1 MNRNRLVLIGLVTL
15 GVAVFVVYFMFQT
28 LRESVAK
35 SAKPTVQL
43 ESVVAAADDLSVGTR
58 LEEKDLKLVQMPPDS
73 LPPGAFHSIP
83 EVARRGVLQPLA
95 KNEVIL
101 PSKVACLPD
110 TPNCTDPGAG
120 LPMIIPAGMRAVSV
134 KVNDVVAVAGFVI
147 AGTRVDVVLT
157 GNPSKDLDPAKTT
170 TTTVLE
176 NVQVLAAGQKM
187 QRSENGEPQQV
198 TVITLLV
205 NPDDAQK
212 LVLAS
217 SEGKVQLSLRNPL
230 DTAQAP
236 VPALQNASLYHIQAE
251 SPRVVVRT
259 AKAVKAPAPAAPQP
273 FVVELI
279 RGDKRDAAKF

>member
-1 MNRNRLVLIGLVTL
+1 MNRNRLVLIGV
-15 GVAVFVVYFMFQT
+15 VALAVAIFVVYFMYQT
-28 LRESVAK
+28 LVQTQAK
-35 SAKPTVQL
+35 QVKPAVQMDQ
-43 ESVVAAADDLSVGTR
+43 VVAAADDLTVGTR

-73 LPPGAFHSIP
+73 LPQGVFHSIP
-83 EVARRGVLQPLA
+83 EVARRGVLVPMN
-95 KNEVIL
+95 KNELVL
-101 PSKVACLPD
+101 QAKVACLPGTKD
-110 TPNCTDPGAG
+110 CDDPGAG

-157 GNPSKDLDPAKTT
+157 GNPTKDLDPAKTT

-230 DTAQAP
+230 DTAQSP
-236 VPALQNASLYHIQAE
+236 VPSLQNAALYHIQAE
-251 SPRVVVRT
+251 APRVVVHT
-259 AKAVKAPAPAAPQP
+259 VKAKAVAAPAAPQP
-273 FVVELI
+273 FTVELI
-279 RGDKRDAAKF
+279 RGDKRDSAKF